1 MKAPR
6 ALAGLVVLC
15 GVFTADA
22 AQDEATGWQ
31 RESRQK
37 LLPLMMCG
45 QTPESVPLK
54 PQVLRREE
62 VPAGGYVVEEFTLQA
77 LPDRRVHV
85 WMAVPRQ
92 PRGRVGAVLAIN
104 GLGGTAVAIEAG
116 LLTPDEFARVLASMR
131 TNVRSAGAAS
141 IGLTVYPPYPKGFF
155 KNASMG
161 PYSYQNG
168 GDWCWF
174 GGRMIQQIIRNG
186 FVREAYAELKPM
198 VARVRKH
205 GDLYEWWS
213 LDNQPRGSKQ
223 YRGSAGVL
231 GKAIEQLLDWA
242 EANGGKR
249 PQQKDLLP

>member
-1 MKAPR
+1 MNPR
-6 ALAGLVVLC
+6 RNAAQVRSLA
-15 GVFTADA
+15 FRAT

-37 LLPLMMCG
+37 LLGLMMGG

-62 VPAGGYVVEEFTLQA
+62 VPAGSYVVEEFTLQA

-92 PRGRVGAVLAIN
+92 PRGKVGAMLAIN
-104 GLGGTAVAIEAG
+104 GHAGTAVAIEAG
-116 LLTPDEFARVLASMR
+116 LLTPDEIASSLTSMR
-131 TNVRSAGAAS
+131 ANVRAAGVAS
-141 IGLTVYPPYPKGFF
+141 IGLTVYPPYPKDFF
-155 KNASMG
+155 KNTSMG
-161 PYSYQNG
+161 PYSHQNG

-174 GGRMIQQIIRNG
+174 GGWMIQQLIRHG
-186 FVREAYAELKPM
+186 FVQEAYAELKPM
-198 VARVRKH
+198 VVRVRKH
-205 GDLYEWWS
+205 GDFYEWWS

-242 EANGGKR
+242 EANRGQRRQEKGT
-249 PQQKDLLP
+249 LP